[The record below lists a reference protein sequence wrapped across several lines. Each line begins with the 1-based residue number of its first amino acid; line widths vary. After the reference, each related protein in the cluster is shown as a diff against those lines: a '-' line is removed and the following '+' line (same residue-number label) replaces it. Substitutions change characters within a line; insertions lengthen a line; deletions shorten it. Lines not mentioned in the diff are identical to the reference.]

1 MVDYLEAVRRDGA
14 ATLRLCSGDPT
25 RAIASC
31 PGWTAT
37 DLVNHLVE
45 TFAGTITGFGEDSAA
60 GPDEALARA
69 LDLLVPS
76 SDEARAVAQ
85 ECAIHRWDASVA
97 FDVDYSI
104 EAALAVDSIPSFFEE
119 AWPMLLDHLGRPAGH
134 GETLHLHRTD
144 GEGEWLVTLGDRPV
158 VTGGHHKADVAVRGT
173 ASDLLLWLWGRMDP
187 PEIHGDR
194 SVLEGIRNPAGRFL
208 SPGF

>member
-1 MVDYLEAVRRDGA
+1 MVNYVEAVRRDAA
-14 ATLRLCSGDPT
+14 ATFQLCGGDPE
-25 RAIASC
+25 RVIASC

-45 TFAGTITGFGEDSAA
+45 TFAGTVTGFGEAEGV
-60 GPDEALARA
+60 GPEEALRRA
-69 LDLLVPS
+69 LDALVPG

-97 FDVDYSI
+97 FGVDYSV
-104 EAALAVDSIPSFFEE
+104 EPELAADSIPSFFEE
-119 AWPMLLDHLGRPAGH
+119 AWPMLLDYLGRPAGH

-144 GEGEWLVTLGDRPV
+144 GEGEWLVTLDHRPV

-187 PEIHGDR
+187 PEIQGDR
-194 SVLEGIRNPAGRFL
+194 AVLEGIRNPAGRFL